1 MEVIIGMERTVTQ
14 VKFRK
19 PPVMRLKRVA
29 AYSRVSSG
37 KDAMLHSLSAQISY
51 YSELI
56 QHHPG
61 WVYCGVF
68 SDEAMTGTKAS
79 RPGFQALLQ
88 ECRAGNI
95 DLIITK
101 SISRFARNTVTLLE
115 TVRELKERDIDV
127 YFEEQR
133 LHTIGP
139 DGELIMT
146 ILAAYAQEESLSV
159 SENQKWR
166 VKKNFEDGKPWD
178 GTLIGYRYVDGK
190 YVVQPDEA
198 EIVRRIFREYLAG
211 KGVDRI
217 ANELNADGL
226 QTRLGFTWRNNGVL
240 GVLRNYSYTGN
251 LLLQKYYRADAI
263 SKRSRLNDGKLP
275 QYHASN
281 SHEAIVSM
289 EDYTAVQR
297 ELERRSA
304 HYAPRGK
311 NYDAEYPY
319 SGLIICGICG
329 KKFRRKITKT
339 GPVWICS
346 TYNTKGKA
354 ACPSKRIP
362 ERVLD
367 QLTADIDLSGL
378 AEIRAENGNRLIFGF
393 RDGHEIER
401 QWEDRSRAE
410 SWTEDM
416 RKAARKREL
425 QRQEAENNGNS
436 QERHGYTGEDQS
448 DNGQDREQTQE
459 TPGCRIRPSIN
470 GQG

>member
-14 VKFRK
+14 VRFRK

-79 RPGFQALLQ
+79 RPGFQALLK

-190 YVVQPDEA
+190 YVVQPEGA
-198 EIVRRIFREYLAG
+198 ETTYLAG
-211 KGVDRI
+211 LYRFEEHRGVQIPVFAVLTRESVAPVSIIHNRMPVILGKENLKEWVRPDGDPRSI
-217 ANELNADGL
+217 AERALTNMVMEKAKDYPEPIPAFMQI
-226 QTRLGFTWRNNGVL
+226 QTG
-240 GVLRNYSYTGN
+240 S
-251 LLLQKYYRADAI
+251 
-263 SKRSRLNDGKLP
+263 SS
-275 QYHASN
+275 
-281 SHEAIVSM
+281 
-289 EDYTAVQR
+289 
-297 ELERRSA
+297 
-304 HYAPRGK
+304 
-311 NYDAEYPY
+311 
-319 SGLIICGICG
+319 
-329 KKFRRKITKT
+329 
-339 GPVWICS
+339 
-346 TYNTKGKA
+346 
-354 ACPSKRIP
+354 
-362 ERVLD
+362 
-367 QLTADIDLSGL
+367 
-378 AEIRAENGNRLIFGF
+378 
-393 RDGHEIER
+393 
-401 QWEDRSRAE
+401 
-410 SWTEDM
+410 
-416 RKAARKREL
+416 
-425 QRQEAENNGNS
+425 
-436 QERHGYTGEDQS
+436 
-448 DNGQDREQTQE
+448 
-459 TPGCRIRPSIN
+459 
-470 GQG
+470 